1 MTMLKRCFH
10 ILLHLVVLAAVL
22 PAFAQDE
29 VAFFRA
35 VSVDDERGVKRWL
48 DAGGDPN
55 KANPQ
60 GQPALALA
68 LRDEAF
74 KVAAVLLAQPAL
86 KIDSPN
92 AAGETALMLAALR
105 GQGEWVQRL
114 VAKGAAINREGWT
127 PLHYAASGGATDVVR
142 WLVEQGAAIDA
153 RSPNRSTPLMM
164 AARYGA
170 SESVDWLVARGADTR
185 LRNDRDMN
193 AADFARSAGRDSM
206 AQQLAALAAAA
217 PAQR

>member
-1 MTMLKRCFH
+1 MMRICLKIVVYF
-10 ILLHLVVLAAVL
+10 LVAAAIF
-22 PAFAQDE
+22 PAVAQDE
-29 VAFFRA
+29 VALFRA
-35 VSVDDERGVKRWL
+35 VNVDDERGVLRWL
-48 DAGGDPN
+48 AAGGDPN
-55 KANPQ
+55 RPDAR
-60 GQPALALA
+60 GQTPLILAM
-68 LRDEAF
+68 RDESF
-74 KVAAVLLAQPAL
+74 KVAAVLLDHPATRL
-86 KIDSPN
+86 DATN
-92 AAGETALMLAALR
+92 AAGETALMMAALKGHLSWVQGLAAR
-105 GQGEWVQRL
+105 
-114 VAKGAAINREGWT
+114 GAAINREGWT

>member
-1 MTMLKRCFH
+1 MLKRCFQ
-10 ILLHLVVLAAVL
+10 ILLHLFVLVAVF

-35 VSVDDERGVKRWL
+35 VSVDDERGVKRWIE
-48 DAGGDPN
+48 AGGDPN
-55 KANPQ
+55 KASPQ
-60 GQPALALA
+60 GQPALSLA
-68 LRDEAF
+68 LRNEAY
-74 KVAAVLLAQPAL
+74 KVAALLLAQPTIR
-86 KIDSPN
+86 IDAPN
-92 AAGETALMLAALR
+92 AAGETVLMLAALR
-105 GQGEWVQRL
+105 GQGEWVRRL
-114 VAKGAAINREGWT
+114 VSQGAAINREGWT

-185 LRNDRDMN
+185 LRNDRDMT
-193 AADFARSAGRDSM
+193 AADFARSAGRDTM
-206 AQQLAALAAAA
+206 AQQLSALAAAA
-217 PAQR
+217 PAPR

>member
-1 MTMLKRCFH
+1 MLNRCFQ
-10 ILLHLVVLAAVL
+10 ILLYLFVFAVST

-35 VSVDDERGVKRWL
+35 VNVDDERAVKRWI

-60 GQPALALA
+60 GQPALSLA
-68 LRDEAF
+68 LRDEAY
-74 KVAAVLLAQPAL
+74 KVAALLLAQPTIR
-86 KIDSPN
+86 IDAPN

-105 GQGEWVQRL
+105 GQAEWVRRL
-114 VAKGAAINREGWT
+114 VSQGAAINREGWT
-127 PLHYAASGGATDVVR
+127 PLHYAASGSATDVVR

-170 SESVDWLVARGADTR
+170 SESVDWLVARGADIR
-185 LRNDRDMN
+185 LRNDRDMT
-193 AADFARSAGRDSM
+193 AADFARSAGRDAI
-206 AQQLAALAAAA
+206 AQQLGALAAAA